1 MSTETTTERPIAA
14 RVMEEGAGWKDIRFD
29 AGLDR
34 WVGIPPLD
42 RWVGIPPFPEGDLW
56 GSSYYLPEV
65 YIKQEHGAWMA
76 WHERWPTGMG
86 VGTTEEA
93 AIEKLIANMR
103 AA

>member
-1 MSTETTTERPIAA
+1 MSTETATERPIAA
-14 RVMEEGAGWKDIRFD
+14 RGREEGAGWKDIRFD
-29 AGLDR
+29 AG
-34 WVGIPPLD
+34 LD